1 MDFRFSSEHEA
12 FRQMVREFAA
22 REIAPYIR
30 EWDERGH
37 FEFSVLEK
45 MGELGILGVC
55 IPERWGGG
63 GMDYISLAIAAEEIE
78 YVESSYREYISVHT
92 GLTSLALLQWGTEEQ
107 KERYLKPLAR
117 GEKFA
122 AFGLTEPNA
131 GSDVAG
137 LQTVARRHGDVYV
150 LNGEKAW
157 ITLGDRADVVLIF
170 AKTDPEARHEGI
182 SAFIVEKTF
191 PGFKG
196 TPIKNKLGVRAGSTA
211 RITLQDVEVPVE
223 NRLGEEGEGFKIAM
237 SALDNGRMTVAAGAV
252 GLIRAC
258 IDASV
263 RYAQQREAFGR
274 PIGRFQLVQRMIAEM
289 VAGYEASRWLA
300 YHAAW
305 LKNQGIRNT
314 RETSLAKWF
323 ATEAAWKAAD
333 MALQIHGAYGYSSEY
348 PVERFLRNSRAA
360 VIYEGTTQI
369 HQLMQAEYALGYRR
383 DAPLRR
389 ELPAW
394 PFGEDA

>member
-1 MDFRFSSEHEA
+1 MDFRFSEEHEM
-12 FRQMVREFAA
+12 FRQMVRDFAA
-22 REIAPYIR
+22 REIAPHIR
-30 EWDERGH
+30 DWDERGH
-37 FEFSVLEK
+37 FEFSVVEK
-45 MGELGILGVC
+45 MGQLGILGVC
-55 IPERWGGG
+55 IPERWGGT

-78 YVESSYREYISVHT
+78 YAESSYREYISVHT
-92 GLTSLALLQWGTEEQ
+92 GLTSLSLLQWGTDDQ

-157 ITLGDRADVVLIF
+157 ITLGDHADVVLIF
-170 AKTDPEARHEGI
+170 AKTDPEARHQGI

-191 PGFKG
+191 PGFKAS
-196 TPIKNKLGVRAGSTA
+196 PIRNKLGVRAGSTA
-211 RITLQDVEVPVE
+211 RISLQDVEVPVE

-237 SALDNGRMTVAAGAV
+237 AALDNGRMTVAAGAV

-263 RYAQQREAFGR
+263 RYAHQREAFGR

-289 VAGYEASRWLA
+289 VAGRDAAKWLT

-333 MALQIHGAYGYSSEY
+333 MAVQIHGAYGYSSEY

-360 VIYEGTTQI
+360 VIYEGTSEI

-383 DAPLRR
+383 DAELRR

-394 PFGEDA
+394 PFGDDV